1 MMEHDADRPE
11 DIDTDA
17 EDHAVDECRYA
28 CLSRPWVRPRPV
40 VEVVKAGSGYSR
52 DKVDR
57 RPLVVT
63 DM

>member
-1 MMEHDADRPE
+1 MEHDVDRPE

-28 CLSRPWVRPRPV
+28 CLSRPWVAPR
-40 VEVVKAGSGYSR
+40 VKLEAPSKLTGYSVSKPVR
-52 DKVDR
+52 ER
-57 RPLVVT
+57 LNVT

>member
-1 MMEHDADRPE
+1 MEHDLDRPE

-28 CLSRPWVRPRPV
+28 CLSRPWVAPRPRL
-40 VEVVKAGSGYSR
+40 EVVSARPGYSVQKPVR
-52 DKVDR
+52 ER
-57 RPLVVT
+57 LNVT